1 MALTLRRYQH
11 DLKHGVIKAWDEGAQ
26 WVCMQSGTGT
36 GKTRVMESLAGDA
49 QGAGCVMAHRSE
61 LVSQLS
67 CALAS
72 AGIVHDIIAPKA
84 IREIIVKKHFREF
97 GRTTYS
103 HTAEWKVASVDTIN
117 ARPDLGDWSRRVV
130 NVYQDEGHHTL
141 RHNKWGKASARFPNL
156 KRGLLATATPNRA
169 DKKGLGSWA
178 DGIADALVEGP
189 PLRWIIDNGYLT
201 DYEVHTVNPSDLNLR
216 DMPGV
221 NITETGDFN
230 PKQLAEAIKKSKS
243 IVGDVV
249 KTYMEHAYGL
259 RGVTFAVDVEH
270 AKLIC
275 DAFNRAGVP
284 ALVVTA
290 KSTDDERDSAIRRL
304 ESGDVL
310 QLVNVDLFGE
320 GFDLPAIQC
329 ISMARPTASFPL
341 FAQQFGRVLRL
352 MITALQHSIWDTLD
366 VATRRHIIAKS
377 PKPIGKVFDHAG
389 NIWRHQGPP
398 DRPQVWSLDGASKMR
413 RPGDEI
419 PLRNCTKCHKNYM
432 RIETQCPY
440 CKTDAPEPEERSGAS
455 MVDGNVFK
463 LTPELLAKLRGEVK
477 YIDGPP
483 PDAPWGKPELAGVVA
498 RRHFK
503 RQAASRTLRS
513 VMAIW
518 AGSYPDVSDEV
529 NQKRFFFLFGV
540 DVLSALT
547 LSETDSIAL
556 CAKIKSQMAE
566 RGIHLSEE

>member
-11 DLKHGVIKAWDEGAQ
+11 DLKHGVIKAWDEGAT

-49 QGAGCVMAHRSE
+49 HGAGCVMAHRSE

-117 ARPDLGDWSRRVV
+117 ARPDLGDWARRVV

-141 RHNKWGKASARFPNL
+141 RHNKWGKASTRFPNL

-189 PLRWIIDNGYLT
+189 PLRWIIDSGYLT

-275 DAFNRAGVP
+275 EAFNRAGVP

-290 KSTDDERDSAIRRL
+290 KSTDDERDNAIRRL

-366 VATRRHIIAKS
+366 VATRRQIIAKS

-398 DRPQVWSLDGASKMR
+398 DRPQVWSLDGAARAR

-419 PLRNCTKCHKNYM
+419 PLRNCAKCHKNYM

-483 PDAPWGKPELAGVVA
+483 PAPPWDKPELANAIA
-498 RRHFK
+498 RRHQK
-503 RQAASRTLRS
+503 RQTASRTLRN
-513 VMAIW
+513 VIAIW
-518 AGSYPDVSDEV
+518 AGSYPDVTDEV